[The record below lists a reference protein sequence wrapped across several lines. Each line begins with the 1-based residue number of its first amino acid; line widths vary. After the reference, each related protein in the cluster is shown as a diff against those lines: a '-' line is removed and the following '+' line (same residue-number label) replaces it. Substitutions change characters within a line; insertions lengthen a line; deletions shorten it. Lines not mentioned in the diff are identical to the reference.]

1 MITMAKRKTTRRR
14 TARAAPKTRTVYSTA
29 PRKRYHKK
37 SDASYIPGAAATVG
51 LVIANA
57 DALKS
62 LGNAVSTHGVIPMA
76 NSLIKDPASRGYWV
90 KQFVSTDALVKDAVG
105 LAGGYVAG
113 EVVKKYAPAVIKRP
127 VGKIARKVPRVIR

>member
-1 MITMAKRKTTRRR
+1 MAKRRKTTRRAS
-14 TARAAPKTRTVYSTA
+14 TPARTRTVYRTA

-37 SDASYIPGAAATVG
+37 SDASYIPGAGATVG

-57 DALKS
+57 NALKE
-62 LGNAVSTHGVIPMA
+62 LGGAVSTHGAIPMA

-90 KQFVSTDALVKDAVG
+90 KKFVSSDALVKSAVG

-113 EVVKKYAPAVIKRP
+113 EAVKKFAPGIIKKP
-127 VGKIARKVPRVIR
+127 IGKLSKKVPRVIK